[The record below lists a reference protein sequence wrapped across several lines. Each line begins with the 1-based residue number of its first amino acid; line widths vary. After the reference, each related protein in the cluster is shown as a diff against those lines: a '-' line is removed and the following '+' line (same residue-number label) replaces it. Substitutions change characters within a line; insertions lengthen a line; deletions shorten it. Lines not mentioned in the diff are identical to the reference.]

1 MSSQIYLGFLAEDKT
16 VPGVVKYLFWMSG
29 VFFLGLVLMVWFM
42 RRRERAILVSFLFP
56 VIFAFVLLMTPD
68 INVNHKY
75 IMISYAF
82 LTIFWAWAVC
92 SLWKG
97 AVRDTENY
105 GKDTGNSI
113 GDISECDR
121 DL

>member
-1 MSSQIYLGFLAEDKT
+1 MSPQIYLGFLAEDKT

-92 SLWKG
+92 SLWNGRNGQSGIQK
-97 AVRDTENY
+97 AM
-105 GKDTGNSI
+105 GKI
-113 GDISECDR
+113 LAIV
-121 DL
+121 

>member
-16 VPGVVKYLFWMSG
+16 VPGIVKYLFWMSG

-75 IMISYAF
+75 IMIQ
-82 LTIFWAWAVC
+82 
-92 SLWKG
+92 SLEREKW

>member
-1 MSSQIYLGFLAEDKT
+1 MPMEK
-16 VPGVVKYLFWMSG
+16 SG
-29 VFFLGLVLMVWFM
+29 CVSDDFLGMGSMQSLE
-42 RRRERAILVSFLFP
+42 RE
-56 VIFAFVLLMTPD
+56 
-68 INVNHKY
+68 K
-75 IMISYAF
+75 
-82 LTIFWAWAVC
+82 W
-92 SLWKG
+92 